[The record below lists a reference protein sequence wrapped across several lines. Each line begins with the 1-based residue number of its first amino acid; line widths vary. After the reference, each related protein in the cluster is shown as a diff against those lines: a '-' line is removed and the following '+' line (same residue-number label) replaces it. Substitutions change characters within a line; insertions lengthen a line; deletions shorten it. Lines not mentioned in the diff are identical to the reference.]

1 MPFPKRWRYFHFC
14 NNAGGQP
21 STGSMTGTLRFSRS
35 AANKAE
41 GDQDILPASAP

>member
-1 MPFPKRWRYFHFC
+1 
-14 NNAGGQP
+14 
-21 STGSMTGTLRFSRS
+21 MTGTLRFSQS